1 MNEMQESLFKILVEF
16 DDICSEHGIEYFL
29 AFGAAL
35 GAVRNQ
41 CFLPWDDDLD
51 VLITRDNWNKLLELI
66 NENPEILPENSR
78 IACNENDKFYR
89 NPLARYVD
97 SSTTYMVTSQA
108 IAAKSCGN
116 LIDIFIIDP
125 LPNVED
131 GQKEHLKQMQ
141 AFLEVLSPHFFVSE
155 DFPIEDY
162 EEHQQLVFKYLDEIE
177 KRGFDEVIQELYE
190 KLYSYPM
197 EKADWVRIRWG
208 IETIIHKS
216 SFYSKQ
222 RYVELEG
229 HKFPTSHELERSFRI
244 DYGDSWMYVPEGDN
258 QIAHYPFI
266 VDQNH
271 PFEDFSK
278 IYLKHINPEKIIKA
292 YEGNKRNSVD
302 LWKYKKYLDLDRN
315 KIRGLIDKKNI
326 EKTVEL
332 NNYDLNQLL
341 KDKEFELIDDIFK
354 DYYTHQF
361 YAVPKRYSSLHDLG
375 DDLFKVTVESKIR
388 QGTYF
393 TGRKVL
399 DIIEHNRPMGNELL
413 YLKDVCE
420 YCRTLSV
427 AIYDDFDVEKVEETL
442 KKTFD
447 GFENLIDTYRARLWL
462 LAKKSNNDDDYR
474 NLIAEANKMLSE
486 YPEDGEIMAYIAGAY
501 YLLGDQEK
509 SFEMY
514 RKAVD
519 CSRNGFVWQFAKK
532 HAGIDRMKEEEIYVN
547 QKKYSA

>member
-1 MNEMQESLFKILVEF
+1 
-16 DDICSEHGIEYFL
+16 
-29 AFGAAL
+29 
-35 GAVRNQ
+35 
-41 CFLPWDDDLD
+41 
-51 VLITRDNWNKLLELI
+51 
-66 NENPEILPENSR
+66 
-78 IACNENDKFYR
+78 
-89 NPLARYVD
+89 
-97 SSTTYMVTSQA
+97 
-108 IAAKSCGN
+108 
-116 LIDIFIIDP
+116 
-125 LPNVED
+125 
-131 GQKEHLKQMQ
+131 
-141 AFLEVLSPHFFVSE
+141 
-155 DFPIEDY
+155 
-162 EEHQQLVFKYLDEIE
+162 
-177 KRGFDEVIQELYE
+177 
-190 KLYSYPM
+190 M
-197 EKADWVRIRWG
+197 EKADLFRIRWG
-208 IETIIHKS
+208 IRISLHKS
-216 SFYSKQ
+216 SYYSKQ

-229 HKFPTSHELERSFRI
+229 HKFPTSHILEHALRYN
-244 DYGDSWMYVPEGDN
+244 YGDSWMYVPEGDN
-258 QIAHYPFI
+258 QVSHNPFI
-266 VDQNH
+266 SDQNH

-278 IYLKHINPEKIIKA
+278 IYLKHIDQEKIIKA

-302 LWKYKKYLDLDRN
+302 LWKYKKYLDIDRN

-332 NNYDLNQLL
+332 NDYDLDQLL
-341 KDKEFELIDDIFK
+341 KDEEFELIDDIFK

-399 DIIEHNRPMGNELL
+399 DIIEYNRPMSDELQ

-427 AIYDDFDVEKVEETL
+427 AIYDDFDVDKVEETL

-474 NLIAEANKMLSE
+474 NLIAEANRMLSE
-486 YPEDGEIMAYIAGAY
+486 YPEDGEIMACIAGAY
-501 YLLGDQEK
+501 YLLGDQDK
-509 SFEMY
+509 SCEMY

-532 HAGIDRMKEEEIYVN
+532 HAGIDKMNEEEIYVN
-547 QKKYSA
+547 SLSQ